1 MYEWTIYL
9 IGQKIKVVAEG
20 YMYDDA
26 TRTWAFYVGE
36 DIVARAATS
45 QVVAI
50 VTGKKVEK

>member
-20 YMYDDA
+20 YMYDDV

-36 DIVARAATS
+36 DIVARANAI
-45 QVVAI
+45 QVLAI
-50 VTGKKVEK
+50 VMGKAVKG